1 MQQILKIIEGLKR
14 ENPLITSE
22 ELINASREYLQ
33 IIVLESIYH
42 SKFGRFLSFMGGTCL
57 RLCHSLKRYSEDL
70 DFTLDIR
77 SSEYDFKKLSL
88 IIQKDLMLRNIKNE
102 INVSQDK
109 IVQKTFIKIV
119 DLLDMLG
126 LSRVKGQRLH
136 IKLEVDTNPVDIR
149 FGKRESFFVAKY
161 NEIFPILKHDLPT
174 LFAGKIL
181 AVLNRP
187 YRRGRDFYD
196 LIWYLSQKIN
206 INITYLNE
214 GMKQSRTKE
223 KFLDEKEIFKRI
235 EEKVS
240 QIEPDF
246 ILKDIGRF
254 LEDPKDMAW
263 IKNYRQVFLQLKNL
277 NLNRPAG

>member
-1 MQQILKIIEGLKR
+1 MQQLLKIIESLRR

-22 ELINASREYLQ
+22 ELINVSREYLQ
-33 IIVLESIYH
+33 IVILEGIYH

-57 RLCHSLKRYSEDL
+57 RLCHNLKRYSEDL
-70 DFTLDIR
+70 DFTLDVK
-77 SSEYDFKKLSL
+77 SGEYDFKNLNL
-88 IIQKDLMLRNIKNE
+88 TVQQDLVSRNIKNE

-119 DLLDMLG
+119 DILDLLG

-136 IKLEVDTNPVDIR
+136 IKLEVDTNPVDIK
-149 FGKRESFFVAKY
+149 FGKRESFFITKY

-181 AVLNRP
+181 AILNRP

-196 LIWYLSQKIN
+196 LIWYLSQKVN

-214 GMKQSRTKE
+214 GMKQCSLKE
-223 KFLDEKEIFKRI
+223 KFSDEEEIFGRI
-235 EEKVS
+235 EGIVS
-240 QIEPDF
+240 QIESDF
-246 ILKDIGRF
+246 ILKDISRF
-254 LEDPKDMAW
+254 LEDPNDITW
-263 IKNYRQVFLQLKNL
+263 IKNYKQVFLQLKNS
-277 NLNRPAG
+277 NLKKP

>member
-1 MQQILKIIEGLKR
+1 MQQLLKIIEGVKR
-14 ENPLITSE
+14 ENSLITSE
-22 ELINASREYLQ
+22 ELINVSREYIQ
-33 IIVLESIYH
+33 IIILESIYH

-57 RLCHSLKRYSEDL
+57 RLCHNLKRYSEDL
-70 DFTLDIR
+70 DFTLDAN
-77 SSEYDFKKLSL
+77 SSEYDFKNLNL
-88 IIQKDLMLRNIKNE
+88 IIQKNLILRNIKNE

-119 DLLDMLG
+119 DLLDILG
-126 LSRVKGQRLH
+126 LSRVKGHRLH
-136 IKLEVDTNPVDIR
+136 IKLEVDTNPVDIK
-149 FGKRESFFVAKY
+149 FGKRETFFITKY

-181 AVLNRP
+181 AILNRP

-214 GMKQSRTKE
+214 GMKQSSMKE
-223 KFLDEKEIFKRI
+223 KFSNEEEIFKRI
-235 EEKVS
+235 DETVS

-254 LEDPKDMAW
+254 LEDTNDITW
-263 IKNYRQVFLQLKNL
+263 IKNYKQVFLQLKNS
-277 NLNRPAG
+277 NLKKP

>member
-1 MQQILKIIEGLKR
+1 MQQLLKIIESLRR

-22 ELINASREYLQ
+22 ELINVSREYLQ
-33 IIVLESIYH
+33 IVILEGIYH

-57 RLCHSLKRYSEDL
+57 RLCHNLKRYSEDL
-70 DFTLDIR
+70 DFTLDVK
-77 SSEYDFKKLSL
+77 SGEYDFKNLNL
-88 IIQKDLMLRNIKNE
+88 IVQQDLVSRNIKNE

-119 DLLDMLG
+119 DILDLLG

-136 IKLEVDTNPVDIR
+136 IKLEVDTNPVDIK
-149 FGKRESFFVAKY
+149 FGKRESFFITKY

-181 AVLNRP
+181 AILNRP

-196 LIWYLSQKIN
+196 LIWYLSQKVN

-214 GMKQSRTKE
+214 GMKQCSLKE
-223 KFLDEKEIFKRI
+223 KFSDEEEIFGRI
-235 EEKVS
+235 EGIVS
-240 QIEPDF
+240 QIESDF
-246 ILKDIGRF
+246 ILKDISRF
-254 LEDPKDMAW
+254 LEDPNDITW
-263 IKNYRQVFLQLKNL
+263 IKNYKQVFLQLKNS
-277 NLNRPAG
+277 NLKKP

>member
-1 MQQILKIIEGLKR
+1 MQQLLKIIESLRR

-22 ELINASREYLQ
+22 ELINVSREYLQ
-33 IIVLESIYH
+33 IVILEGIYH

-57 RLCHSLKRYSEDL
+57 RLCHNLKRYSEDL
-70 DFTLDIR
+70 DFTLDVN
-77 SSEYDFKKLSL
+77 SGEYDFKNLNL
-88 IIQKDLMLRNIKNE
+88 IVQQDLASRNIKNE

-119 DLLDMLG
+119 DILDMLG

-136 IKLEVDTNPVDIR
+136 IKLEVDTSPVDIK
-149 FGKRESFFVAKY
+149 FGKRESFFIAKY

-181 AVLNRP
+181 AILNRP

-196 LIWYLSQKIN
+196 LIWYLSQKVN

-214 GMKQSRTKE
+214 GMKQSSLKE
-223 KFLDEKEIFKRI
+223 KFSDEEEIFERI
-235 EEKVS
+235 DGIVS
-240 QIEPDF
+240 QIESDF
-246 ILKDIGRF
+246 ILKDISRF
-254 LEDPKDMAW
+254 LEDPNDIAW
-263 IKNYRQVFLQLKNL
+263 IKNYKQVFLQLKNS
-277 NLNRPAG
+277 NLKKP